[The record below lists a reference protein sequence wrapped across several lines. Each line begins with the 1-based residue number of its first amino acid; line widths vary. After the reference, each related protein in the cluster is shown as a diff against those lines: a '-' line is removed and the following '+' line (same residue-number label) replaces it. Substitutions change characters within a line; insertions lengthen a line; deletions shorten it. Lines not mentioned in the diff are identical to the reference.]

1 MESFYTLSS
10 EGDTSVRNIFSS
22 FRNEELA
29 NTGKDRTTLT
39 TPSPITHDT
48 SRASYHISDISS
60 FAENLQDAANRAFP
74 NRGRSRYKTVNV
86 CLIRW
91 QEDELEVK
99 SELERLYHVFDKL
112 YGFNTQIW
120 LIPPRASQIQLTS
133 MTCSFLQE
141 FDDEDNLFIV
151 YYGGHGTINQ
161 SRQSQW
167 WCSRSPGSPFVDWS
181 AIQAL
186 FSTALSDVLVLL
198 DCCAA
203 ASSAQSSGKNVM
215 EAIAACGFETRAPP
229 PGIYSFTNTLIEVL
243 EDWVNKLSFSAA
255 MLHTEILFVLKQ
267 KRPERGRD
275 GRRLEWCSTPIHL
288 VYTSNPKSPGVEL
301 CCLKSAKSAQ
311 KAKAGPVSQTP
322 NRSTSYVDSMDLD
335 DDGLSEALSA
345 CQDSGKYQIP
355 HVLISIALEEEQADL
370 DASSCRRW
378 LSNFP
383 ALVKY
388 ATVEGVY
395 RGNSTLITMSL
406 PVMIWD
412 CLPNNPACSF
422 IGFVNTPNRYSQSFC
437 RSDIMV
443 VPEQEPT
450 ISSRR
455 IPARSKLVEN
465 SKLGWDSSY
474 GSDSPPS
481 AGPVVPGSNFSPKNF
496 GSKRPTRK
504 NIKAT
509 NFALGGSTGSESDL
523 GELSASKKHV
533 PFKQA
538 IRANAFREDIIAD
551 EELFEDGSESY
562 EDIIDGE
569 ESSDWED
576 PIDESKDLNT
586 NDKSFFRRLD
596 SGANRSSPKSLISTM
611 LHRDGRARAFTN
623 PDPADVAEKVP
634 SGSQPI
640 NMNNK
645 KSRGHQT
652 AYSPRKSRRN
662 MIATELTPSL
672 RLHLLWEHKQNSRT
686 EKGMLKRRHSDVG
699 TLKQHPEKFYISDE
713 AIGDGGYSFLD
724 EGSGEY
730 HSKGW

>member
-1 MESFYTLSS
+1 
-10 EGDTSVRNIFSS
+10 
-22 FRNEELA
+22 
-29 NTGKDRTTLT
+29 GKDRTTLT
-39 TPSPITHDT
+39 TPSSTTHDI

-99 SELERLYHVFDKL
+99 SELDRLYHVFDKL

-161 SRQSQW
+161 ARQSQW

-186 FSTALSDVLVLL
+186 FAAAVSDVLVLL

-203 ASSAQSSGKNVM
+203 ASSAQSSGDNVM

-229 PGIYSFTNTLIEVL
+229 PGVYSFTNTLIEVF
-243 EDWVNKLSFSAA
+243 EDWVNKPSFSAA

-311 KAKAGPVSQTP
+311 KAKADPVPQTP

-335 DDGLSEALSA
+335 DDCLTEALSA
-345 CQDSGKYQIP
+345 CHDSGKYQIP

-437 RSDIMV
+437 PSDIRNLYMEMLPHDR
-443 VPEQEPT
+443 PERIPVQEPT
-450 ISSRR
+450 LLSRK
-455 IPARSKLVEN
+455 IPARSKRAEV
-465 SKLGWDSSY
+465 SRLGWDSSY
-474 GSDSPPS
+474 GSDSPPR
-481 AGPVVPGSNFSPKNF
+481 AGPVASSSNLSPRHF
-496 GSKRPTRK
+496 GTKRSTRK
-504 NIKAT
+504 NTKAG
-509 NFALGGSTGSESDL
+509 NFALGESTGSESDL
-523 GELSASKKHV
+523 DELPASKKHV
-533 PFKQA
+533 PFKEA
-538 IRANAFREDIIAD
+538 MKADTSREDILANEDPFETD
-551 EELFEDGSESY
+551 ESDSYGDIIDGSESS
-562 EDIIDGE
+562 E
-569 ESSDWED
+569 WED
-576 PIDESKDLNT
+576 PISESKYTPT
-586 NDKSFFRRLD
+586 NDRTFFQRLD
-596 SGANRSSPKSLISTM
+596 SGATRSSPKSLISTM
-611 LHRDGRARAFTN
+611 LHRDGRVRAFTV
-623 PDPADVAEKVP
+623 PDASDGAERI
-634 SGSQPI
+634 SSGGSQPI
-640 NMNNK
+640 DMSHK
-645 KSRGHQT
+645 KAGGRQA
-652 AYSPRKSRRN
+652 AYSPRKARRN

-672 RLHLLWEHKQNSRT
+672 RQNLLREHRQKSRT
-686 EKGMLKRRHSDVG
+686 ANAVLKRRHSDIG
-699 TLKQHPEKFYISDE
+699 TLKQHPERVYMSDE
-713 AIGDGGYSFLD
+713 ASKDGGYSFLD
-724 EGSGEY
+724 E
-730 HSKGW
+730 